1 MESSSL
7 SVRRPE
13 FRPSKLNIL
22 RERRFGV
29 MVNLIHLKRITVEWE
44 GVMAPSMSP
53 QSTQS
58 R

>member
-1 MESSSL
+1 
-7 SVRRPE
+7 
-13 FRPSKLNIL
+13 
-22 RERRFGV
+22 